1 MIVTGES
8 QKNNF
13 IKSKD
18 TNPILYAIN
27 KENNELY
34 SNKNQA
40 NINIILNIIT
50 LTLIIIFSLF
60 LLRKKYE

>member
-1 MIVTGES
+1 MIITGES

-18 TNPILYAIN
+18 TNPILDAIN

-40 NINIILNIIT
+40 NIDIILNIIT

>member
-1 MIVTGES
+1 MVTGES
-8 QKNNF
+8 QKNNY

-18 TNPILYAIN
+18 TNPIIDAIN
-27 KENNELY
+27 EENNELH
-34 SNKNQA
+34 SNKNEA